1 MKKGIRFLFL
11 LLVLSSVKMVEAQSF
26 EVFSMTEGERLLLN
40 AETEVNK
47 LAQSALPTLSG

>member
-40 AETEVNK
+40 AETDDNDHY
-47 LAQSALPTLSG
+47 L